1 MHFILLWN
9 TDLCLKEYPLIL
21 DLYEQTFLYIKIDQL
36 FGLVDA
42 LIIVLSFFSSLTKF
56 AELHLVVM
64 ASLTCQYV
72 QSEKTCKLSSLVGG
86 CWAWLQEGQERRS
99 SGKKSQNLKIVVY
112 SYKRP
117 LPSSDSTYKPM
128 AQGHGRPTWLLAYAL
143 RSLLKWNNQYF
154 SIYCIYIVFI

>member
-72 QSEKTCKLSSLVGG
+72 
-86 CWAWLQEGQERRS
+86 
-99 SGKKSQNLKIVVY
+99 
-112 SYKRP
+112 
-117 LPSSDSTYKPM
+117 
-128 AQGHGRPTWLLAYAL
+128 
-143 RSLLKWNNQYF
+143 
-154 SIYCIYIVFI
+154 